1 MSTGLPPVT
10 CPACQTEMGLEALL
24 GADDARGVVE
34 LLARMP
40 GPPTLRKGLLRYV
53 GLFAPAKQRLR
64 WGRVESLLSEVLAMI
79 ESGRVERAGRTWP
92 APLDYWQMGI
102 ETILANANLRRPLK
116 SHGYLLEIIAG
127 LADKAEAKAET
138 RTEQTRQGV
147 AGTGGA
153 AARAERTGKT
163 EMPTSIREQLSNIT
177 KGVKP

>member
-1 MSTGLPPVT
+1 MTGLPPVT

-64 WGRVESLLSEVLAMI
+64 WGRVESLLAEVLVMI
-79 ESGRVERAGRTWP
+79 EAGRVERNGRTWP
-92 APLDYWQMGI
+92 APLDYWQMAV
-102 ETILANANLRRPLK
+102 EAVLANAHLRRPLK

-138 RTEQTRQGV
+138 RTEQIRQGH

-153 AARAERTGKT
+153 AKQAERTGKA
-163 EMPTSIREQLSNIT
+163 EMPQSIRDQLSNIT